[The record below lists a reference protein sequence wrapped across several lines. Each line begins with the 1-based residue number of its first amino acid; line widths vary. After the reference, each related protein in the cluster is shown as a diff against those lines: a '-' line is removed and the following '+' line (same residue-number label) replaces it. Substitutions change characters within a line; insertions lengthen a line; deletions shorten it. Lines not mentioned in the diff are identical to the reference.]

1 MSNEAMASAPV
12 DALNVGS
19 NALAVDSG
27 DVAEQGSEQAHA
39 ALAKEAQKVDAAKR
53 IRELKLKVHGEEIT
67 ESLPFE
73 IEENP
78 EAVEYLTRQLQLSKA
93 AQRAMQENSTFQK
106 QVGEFFKDLKSNT
119 KAKLLELGIDP
130 REFAAS
136 VIEEEIKKAQMS
148 PEQIRQQ
155 ELEEELNKLKA
166 ESKKK
171 EEDFNQRELGRL
183 REIEFEKIDNQMT
196 MALDKSDLPKKP
208 YVVRKMAEYMLI
220 GANNGINLSP
230 DEVLPLVRNEL
241 LGDLQ
246 EIINSLPEDKAEEFI
261 GKEVLNRFR
270 KKNLAK
276 AKATTPASVKSG
288 IKDVGTKKAESKT
301 VEPTVNYKN
310 FFGF

>member
-230 DEVLPLVRNEL
+230 DEVLTLVRNEL

>member
-1 MSNEAMASAPV
+1 MSNEVMASAPV

-230 DEVLPLVRNEL
+230 DEVLTLVRNEL